1 MHTVEHRRRTVRRWR
16 CTCGSRFP
24 CGAYLSRRDQE
35 SRRIHPGGTAG
46 ATLVGWS
53 IGHRQVVTGGIAIV
67 GAEIRVD
74 PRTVYYLHDVDRAPD
89 GDDCPVCGENY
100 PCEVREAVE
109 LLEEALKPW
118 RDKISA
124 PPGAADERK

>member
-1 MHTVEHRRRTVRRWR
+1 MRDSEHHRRTIRRWR

-24 CGAYLSRRDQE
+24 CGPYLNRRDLA
-35 SRRIHPGGTAG
+35 SRQVHPGGTAA

-67 GAEIRVD
+67 GGEIRVD
-74 PRTVYYLHDVDRAPD
+74 PGAVRYLHDVDRAP
-89 GDDCPVCGENY
+89 GSDDCPVCGENY

-124 PPGAADERK
+124 PTGAADERT